1 MATLGGVRS
10 DEETAEMLG
19 LALAH
24 WDCHGFGWWMLRE
37 PETRE
42 LVGRGGLRRLQVGG
56 REEIEIGY
64 ALLPGYWGRGL
75 ATEVAR
81 TSARVGF
88 ETLRCTELVA
98 FATPSNRASRR
109 VMEKTGLRYERD
121 IVYAELPHVLYRLR
135 ATEWRGESS

>member
-1 MATLGGVRS
+1 
-10 DEETAEMLG
+10 MLG

-24 WDCHGFGWWMLRE
+24 WERHAFGWWMLRE
-37 PETRE
+37 PETGE

-56 REEIEIGY
+56 RQEIEIGY

-81 TSARVGF
+81 TSARVAF
-88 ETLRCTELVA
+88 ETLRCTQLVA
-98 FATPSNRASRR
+98 FTTPSNHASRR
-109 VMEKTGLRYERD
+109 VMEKAGLRYERD